1 MGGELS
7 KNMLLDFYK
16 DITYSTLHTAL
27 HIYLDCNTLYILA
40 IIYVYVRCM

>member
-16 DITYSTLHTAL
+16 DITYSTLHTVYTL
-27 HIYLDCNTLYILA
+27 IVIYYIS
-40 IIYVYVRCM
+40 